1 MRVFWVA
8 RLGLML
14 SFVCFA
20 QVAAA
25 KMICKGEWQ
34 SARLT
39 NYESYP
45 DPGSVECVK
54 YNGCKWAGQFYG
66 VQGKKSEKWVSRNN
80 IAAVHQK
87 HWRSFG
93 GKSLRLRQNGREIIV
108 KVLDLCADSDCN
120 GCCSNNLGGDGYLI
134 DIEKYTME
142 RFGSGSGTVKFQ
154 VCR

>member
-1 MRVFWVA
+1 MKILGMIRPVLILALVFFGQA
-8 RLGLML
+8 
-14 SFVCFA
+14 
-20 QVAAA
+20 AAA
-25 KMICKGEWQ
+25 KVTCKGEWQ

-66 VQGKKSEKWVSRNN
+66 VQGKKSEKWVSKTN

-120 GCCSNNLGGDGYLI
+120 GCCTNNLGGDGYLI